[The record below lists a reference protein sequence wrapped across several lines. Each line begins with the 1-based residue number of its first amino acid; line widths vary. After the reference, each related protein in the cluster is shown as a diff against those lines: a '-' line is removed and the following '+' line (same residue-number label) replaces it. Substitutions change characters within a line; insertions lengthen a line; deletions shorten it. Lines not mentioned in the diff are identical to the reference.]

1 MTAPACITAAEMRK
15 IEHDAIES
23 GQVTG
28 LELMERAGH
37 AVVSAIQSDWPAER
51 DRWRAQKGQDLSCPT
66 GNVDTRSKRHALVL
80 CGPGNNGGDGFV
92 IARLLHA
99 DGWQVAVQFFGKP
112 EHLPPDAKTNYTRW
126 LERGSVAPMTYDG
139 VAAGSDAELIVDA
152 IFGIGLC
159 RPVTGELGRILKF
172 LATSDGQGK
181 PFREKLVAVDVPS
194 GLEADLGELPG
205 HANEKGP
212 PACPF
217 CALTVTFHR
226 AKYGHL
232 RGHGPAHCGKVVVKD
247 IGL

>member
-1 MTAPACITAAEMRK
+1 MRK
-15 IEHDAIES
+15 IEHDAIET

-37 AVVSAIQSDWPAER
+37 AVVAAIQSDWPAER
-51 DRWRAQKGQDLSCPT
+51 DMWRARRGQDLSCSP
-66 GNVDTRSKRHALVL
+66 GDINSESHALVL

-92 IARLLHA
+92 VARLLHA
-99 DGWQVAVQFFGKP
+99 DGWQVAVQFYGKP

-126 LERGSVAPMTYDG
+126 LERGLIAPMTYAG
-139 VAAGSDAELIVDA
+139 VASSTDVTLIVDA
-152 IFGIGLC
+152 IFGIGLS
-159 RPVTGELGRILKF
+159 RPVTGELGRILRF
-172 LATSDGQGK
+172 LATSDAKGR
-181 PFREKLVAVDVPS
+181 PFRDKLVAVDVPS
-194 GLEADLGELPG
+194 GLDADLGETPT
-205 HANEKGP
+205 HANEKGT

-232 RGHGPAHCGKVVVKD
+232 RGSGPAHCGKVVVKD